1 ALGNV
6 LNRPSFF
13 RVPEFAMRTLLGEAA
28 EPTLSSLNVQ
38 PKVLQISGFEFK
50 FEDLEEALADIF

>member
-1 ALGNV
+1 
-6 LNRPSFF
+6 
-13 RVPEFAMRTLLGEAA
+13 MKTILGEAG
-28 EPTLSSLNVQ
+28 EPTLASLNVQ